1 MLIEKSINL
10 YMHSVNDTIK
20 MLCHKVLFL
29 ENEIQDIKN
38 NKNIKNNVRAK
49 DQMNK
54 AQQRLEIS
62 NQS

>member
-1 MLIEKSINL
+1 
-10 YMHSVNDTIK
+10 MHSVNDTIK

-38 NKNIKNNVRAK
+38 NKNIKSNIRAR
-49 DQMNK
+49 DQMTK

>member
-38 NKNIKNNVRAK
+38 NKNIKSNVRAR
-49 DQMNK
+49 DQMTK

>member
-38 NKNIKNNVRAK
+38 NKNIKNNVRAR
-49 DQMNK
+49 DQMTK
-54 AQQRLEIS
+54 AQQRLENS

>member
-1 MLIEKSINL
+1 
-10 YMHSVNDTIK
+10 MHSVNDTIK

-38 NKNIKNNVRAK
+38 NKNIKSNIRAR
-49 DQMNK
+49 DQITK
-54 AQQRLEIS
+54 AHQRLENS

>member
-1 MLIEKSINL
+1 MLIDKSINL

-38 NKNIKNNVRAK
+38 NKNIKSNIRAR
-49 DQMNK
+49 DQMTK